1 MDFFQERSI
10 TEKITIKSIE
20 SLCFFM
26 HGIQRGSVKNILTTV
41 HLWILYSGRN
51 RKTKL
56 LNNDEGDKYSKLT
69 SVWKNDDGK

>member
-1 MDFFQERSI
+1 
-10 TEKITIKSIE
+10 
-20 SLCFFM
+20 M